1 MHMMTRMPWPEDSLT
16 EDETIVTKFRQH
28 WKLLLIPFGWF
39 VLAIIAIALAGWIMP
54 SGALTWIP
62 VVLVVGAAMWLI
74 VRPVVD
80 WFVTYY
86 VLTTERLITR
96 TGLIARSG
104 IEIPLENITNVNFS
118 QGIWERILAAGDVI
132 IESAGTS
139 GTSRFKNIPRPDEF
153 QTLLYKIRDDRTT
166 ALQRRAYSPPPAQ
179 ETAQTSA
186 PPASAPTVDPAD
198 QLAKLKDL
206 HDKRIISDAEYEE
219 KRQKLLDQI

>member
-1 MHMMTRMPWPEDSLT
+1 MMCMPWPEDTLT
-16 EDETIVTKFRQH
+16 DDESIVTQFRQH

-39 VLAIIAIALAGWIMP
+39 VLAVIAISLVNWIMP

-62 VVLVVGAAMWLI
+62 VVLVLGAGLWLI
-74 VRPVVD
+74 VRPIVD
-80 WFVTYY
+80 WLVTHY

-118 QGIWERILAAGDVI
+118 QGIWERMLGAGDVV

-139 GTSRFKNIPRPDEF
+139 GTSRFKNIPRPDDF
-153 QTLLYKIRDDRTT
+153 QTLLYKIRDERTT
-166 ALQRRAYSPPPAQ
+166 ALQRRAQAPAP
-179 ETAQTSA
+179 A
-186 PPASAPTVDPAD
+186 PAPAAPASPAVDPAD
-198 QLAKLKDL
+198 QLAKLKAL
-206 HDKRIISDAEYEE
+206 HEQGVITDAEYAE